1 MTEHDDRRLTPSQ
14 EKTKAMVPALSGFSR
29 GIRHRAGGRLGH
41 RPVNHA
47 EAEQPSSGNSGT
59 FRAAI
64 FGVSDGLVS
73 NLSLIMGVAGAGVD
87 NQVILI
93 AGLAGLLAGAFS
105 MGAGEYV
112 SVRAQREVFER
123 LIDLERKELELF
135 PEEERSE
142 LADIYQDKGVP
153 SNLALDLATAV
164 MADPDVA
171 LDTHAREELGLDPE
185 EGLGSPWGAS
195 IASFLMFAFGAFV
208 PLVPF
213 IFSEGTS
220 AVVVSAALS
229 ALVLFV
235 VGAGIS
241 VLTGRSFWFS
251 GLRQVGVGAA
261 ASIVTYA
268 VGSLFNVTVG

>member
-1 MTEHDDRRLTPSQ
+1 MADHDDRELTPREQ
-14 EKTKAMVPALSGFSR
+14 KTKAMVPALAGFSR
-29 GIRHRAGGRLGH
+29 GLRQRASGVGG
-41 RPVNHA
+41 PVSHA
-47 EAEQPSSGNSGT
+47 EAEESSSGNSGT

-105 MGAGEYV
+105 MGAGEYI
-112 SVRAQREVFER
+112 SMRAQREVFER
-123 LIDLERKELELF
+123 LIELERKELQLF

-153 SNLALDLATAV
+153 TGLALDLATAV
-164 MADPDVA
+164 MADPAVA

-213 IFSEGTS
+213 IFGEGTS
-220 AVVVSAALS
+220 AVLVSAALS
-229 ALVLFV
+229 GIVLFV

-241 VLTGRSFWFS
+241 VLTGKSFLFS

-261 ASIVTYA
+261 ASIVTFA
-268 VGSLFNVTVG
+268 VGSLFNVAVA

>member
-1 MTEHDDRRLTPSQ
+1 MTDPEGPQLDPRDQ
-14 EKTKAMVPALSGFSR
+14 KTKDMVPALAGFSR
-29 GIRHRAGGRLGH
+29 GLRQRASGLN
-41 RPVNHA
+41 RPSSHA
-47 EAEQPSSGNSGT
+47 EAEETSSGNSGT

-73 NLSLIMGVAGAGVD
+73 NVSLIMGVAGAGVD

-105 MGAGEYV
+105 MGAGEYI
-112 SVRAQREVFER
+112 SMRAQREVFER
-123 LIDLERKELELF
+123 LIDLERKELALF
-135 PEEERSE
+135 PEEELSE
-142 LADIYQDKGVP
+142 LAVIYEEKGVP
-153 SNLALDLATAV
+153 SGLANDLATAV
-164 MADPDVA
+164 MADPKIA

-195 IASFLMFAFGAFV
+195 IASFLMFAFGAAV

-213 IFSEGTS
+213 IFGEGTS
-220 AVVVSAALS
+220 PLVVSAVLS
-229 ALVLFV
+229 IIVLFI

-241 VLTGRSFWFS
+241 VLTGKSPLLS
-251 GLRQVGVGAA
+251 GLRQVAVGAA

-268 VGSLFNVTVG
+268 VGSLFNVAVG